1 MINYIDFL
9 SPPITLYHLERRT
22 HTSMVGGFLVIIML
36 GLIFTY
42 ISFLLYQLFS
52 FKNMIS
58 IFHKKYQF
66 EVGSYSFNS
75 SSIFNFIQFFTTEN
89 GGYFAKYDSKYIR
102 IYTTYVHSNYSE
114 KNLDLYDHWVFDTCQ
129 NNDKKDLDPSLFSNV
144 VNFTNSACIRYY
156 YNSTEKKYY
165 SFGDKNFFWP
175 FLEYGTSQ
183 KNNIFL
189 KTIVQ
194 KCNNFSSIKGLFGDC
209 PPQKEIDEY
218 LSKYLEIYLYFTDI
232 QVDPTNYKYPLQKYL
247 QVINTKIGSTQ
258 LFEENHI
265 YYSPLKIITRE
276 GNIFGKTRDINAF
289 YFDFNRK
296 ENNVNNDKNYTITQ
310 YYHFMQNNVQ
320 IYERIYNNIFDLF
333 SEIGGVVQFTFYIF
347 FWSNYIYN
355 KYIIA
360 YDTYSLFFSVQNEQ
374 QHIKKGSFLNYNNK
388 IYNINKNN
396 KFLKENNNK
405 KIKKKN
411 ENNYTSLRKTKTE
424 FIFFENSKKT
434 PKNSNAINIKTNYL
448 SKEKYYKIF
457 RNINKKF
464 ETKRDGS
471 KKIIDNNSSNAN
483 LKENNILINIQNL
496 SCNEGKNEK
505 RYLSNK
511 ERINRIILSQKS
523 LGRIEHNKIK
533 FQENIENIKIP
544 KHFAFIDFIKSF
556 CFKKNK
562 GSHNFLITFRKHLL
576 SEEHLFK
583 NHIKIV
589 LLEKHQNCNLEE
601 KTNIWESYNEL

>member
-175 FLEYGTSQ
+175 HLKYGTSQ
-183 KNNIFL
+183 KNNIHL
-189 KTIVQ
+189 TTIVQ
-194 KCNNFSSIKGLFGDC
+194 KCNNFSSIKELFGDC

-247 QVINTKIGSTQ
+247 QVINTKIRSTQ

-265 YYSPLKIITRE
+265 YYSPLKIRTRE
-276 GNIFGKTRDINAF
+276 GNIFGKTRDIDSF
-289 YFDFNRK
+289 VFDFHRK
-296 ENNVNNDKNYTITQ
+296 ENNANNDKNYKITQ
-310 YYHFMQNNVQ
+310 YYHFIQNNVQ